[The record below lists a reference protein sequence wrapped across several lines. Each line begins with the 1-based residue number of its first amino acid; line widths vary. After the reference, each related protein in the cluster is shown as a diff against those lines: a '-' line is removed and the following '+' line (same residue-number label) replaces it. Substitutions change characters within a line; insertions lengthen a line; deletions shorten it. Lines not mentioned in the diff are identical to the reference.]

1 MTPNPRARALDLAIP
16 VASCAAAGVGVGHL
30 LDEASGDELRAL
42 VSVLAAAADPV
53 RLRAAVRHPGQV
65 MLPEARTE
73 TLRRAHAAF
82 TRLTRAGLPVPYEL
96 RVLDAEY
103 QVDGRRRRAAAK
115 AEQAVLA
122 SAREPEPCP
131 SLAAYRRHKKAGE
144 PFEECGCGDAA
155 RAVWRARKRSAARE
169 AANAA

>member
-16 VASCAAAGVGVGHL
+16 VASCAAAGVSATHL
-30 LDEASGDELRAL
+30 LDGASPDELRDL
-42 VSVLAAAADPV
+42 VSVLAAATDPV
-53 RLRAAVRHPGQV
+53 RLRAAIRHPGQA
-65 MLPEARTE
+65 MPPGARTE
-73 TLRRAHAAF
+73 ALRRAHAAF
-82 TRLTRAGLPVPYEL
+82 TRLGRAGLPVPYDL

-103 QVDGRRRRAAAK
+103 QADVRRRRAAAA

-122 SAREPEPCP
+122 PAREPEPCP

-155 RAVWRARKRSAARE
+155 RATWRARKRRAA
-169 AANAA
+169 